1 MSKCTIDLNF
11 LKQNSFGDV
20 SLYKELLEIFV
31 KSTPEMLVQIKNAA
45 EQNDFVLVGKVAH
58 KLKSNVQSV
67 GLSNIYELLDNL
79 EALKHNSN
87 IDADFRAALSAINEC
102 CNIAVLE
109 IEEELKLL

>member
-1 MSKCTIDLNF
+1 MSKCTIDLSF
-11 LKQNSFGDV
+11 LKQNSFGNV

-67 GLSNIYELLDNL
+67 GLSNIYDLLDNL
-79 EALKHNSN
+79 ETLKYNSN
-87 IDADFRAALSAINEC
+87 SDANFRAALSAINEC
-102 CNIAVLE
+102 CNIAVLK
-109 IEEELKLL
+109 IEEEVKLL